1 MSILSGSFAAEIADA
16 LDAADIPYEL
26 TLTRDV
32 EQDSPAPEP
41 GNPPN
46 IVPVDYPFKGFVDDF
61 DASWRAGSLIQA
73 GDVRVIIVANSLAVE
88 PVAGDRITARG
99 QTFTAITVQGDPA
112 LATWQIQARV

>member
-1 MSILSGSFAAEIADA
+1 MSILEGGFADDVASA
-16 LDAADIPYEL
+16 LDAADIPFDL

-46 IVPVDYPFKGFVDDF
+46 IVPVDYTCKGFADDF

-88 PVAGDRITARG
+88 PVAGDRITVRG
-99 QTFTAITVQGDPA
+99 KTYSAVSVAADPA
-112 LATWQIQARV
+112 LATWQIQARL